1 MSLERI
7 VIVGASLAGAR
18 AAETL
23 RSEGFTGSVVMV
35 GSEHHLPYERPPLSK
50 GALKG
55 DDSFDSATLHPE
67 QWYADNDI
75 DLRLGRPVTR
85 LDVAGHQ
92 VHVQDQGPVDYDK
105 VLLATGSSVRKLKV
119 PGADAEGV
127 HYLRTLEDSQRLKK
141 RFEAQPSVVVVGA
154 GWIGMEVAAAAR
166 EHGAAVTIL
175 EPQATPLHAV
185 LGPEVGQVYGDLHI
199 SHGVDLRVGDGLEEI
214 LTDSGHVSG
223 VVTTSGQRL
232 EAEMVVVG
240 IGVTPNTGLAEEAGL
255 EVDNGVL
262 CDQSLRTSDPDVY
275 AAGDI
280 AHWFNPLLGQRI
292 RVEHWANAND
302 GGEAAARAMLGQD
315 TVYDVVPF
323 FFSDQYDTGME
334 YAGYVP
340 RGVDPQVVL
349 RGDVAGREFMAF
361 WLDDGR
367 LLAGMHMNVW
377 DSIDDVQAHIRAGLP
392 VDAERLADMS
402 VPVAEAARK

>member
-1 MSLERI
+1 MTERF
-7 VIVGASLAGAR
+7 VIVGASLAGAK

-35 GSEHHLPYERPPLSK
+35 GSEHDLPYERPPLSK

-55 DDSFDSATLHPE
+55 DEGYDSATVHPE

-75 DLRLGRPVTR
+75 DLRLGRTVTR
-85 LDVAGHQ
+85 LDVSAHQ
-92 VHVQDQGPVDYDK
+92 VHVEGQDPLGYDK
-105 VLLATGSSVRKLKV
+105 ALLTTGSTVRKVDV
-119 PGADAEGV
+119 PGADADGV

-141 RFEAQPSVVVVGA
+141 RFEAKPRVVVVGA

-166 EHGAAVTIL
+166 EHGATVTIV
-175 EPQATPLHAV
+175 EPQPTPLHGV
-185 LGPEVGQVYGDLHI
+185 LGPEVGKIYGDLHV
-199 SHGVDLRVGDGLEEI
+199 SHGVDLRVGDGLQEV
-214 LTDSGHVSG
+214 LTASGAVSG
-223 VVTTSGQRL
+223 VVTTNGDRV

-240 IGVTPNTGLAEEAGL
+240 IGVTPNTGLAQDAGL
-255 EVDNGVL
+255 DVDNGVL

-280 AHWFNPLLGQRI
+280 AHWFNPLYGQRV
-292 RVEHWANAND
+292 RVEHWANAHD
-302 GGEAAARAMLGQD
+302 GGPAAARSMLGQE

-340 RGVDPQVVL
+340 RGVQPDVVL

-377 DSIDDVQAHIRAGLP
+377 DSIDDVQALIRAGQP
-392 VDAERLADMS
+392 VDPQRLADTS
-402 VPVAEAARK
+402 VPLAEVARK

>member
-1 MSLERI
+1 MSERF
-7 VIVGASLAGAR
+7 VIVGASLAGAK

-23 RSEGFTGSVVMV
+23 RSEGFTGSVVML
-35 GSEHHLPYERPPLSK
+35 GSEQHLPYERPPLSK

-55 DDSFDSATLHPE
+55 DDSYDSATVHPE

-75 DLRLGRPVTR
+75 DLRLGRTVTR
-85 LDVAGHQ
+85 LDPAAHQ
-92 VHVQDQGPVDYDK
+92 VHVKDQGPLDYDK
-105 VLLATGSSVRKLKV
+105 VLLTTGSSVRRVDV

-141 RFEAQPSVVVVGA
+141 RFEAQPRVVVVGA
-154 GWIGMEVAAAAR
+154 GWIGMEVAAVAR
-166 EHGAAVTIL
+166 EHGATVTIL
-175 EPQATPLHAV
+175 EPQPTPLHGV
-185 LGPEVGQVYGDLHI
+185 LGPEVGQIYADLHVA
-199 SHGVDLRVGDGLEEI
+199 HGVDLRVGEGLQEV
-214 LTDSGHVSG
+214 LTESGQVSG
-223 VVTTSGQRL
+223 VVTGNGDRVDTD
-232 EAEMVVVG
+232 MVVVG
-240 IGVTPNTGLAEEAGL
+240 IGVTPNAGLAEDAGL
-255 EVDNGVL
+255 DVDNGVL

-280 AHWFNPLLGQRI
+280 AHWFNPLFGQRV

-302 GGEAAARAMLGQD
+302 GGQAAARAMLGQE

-340 RGVDPQVVL
+340 RGVQPDVVL

-361 WLDDGR
+361 WLDAGR

-377 DSIDDVQAHIRAGLP
+377 DTIDDVQALIRAGQP
-392 VDAERLADMS
+392 VDPQRLADTS
-402 VPVAEAARK
+402 VPLAEATRQ